1 MKNNPLR
8 VPLINSAVVLA
19 VLALIVYFTVTSG
32 HGSLW
37 SSIGAIFILIFRLAQ
52 LAIGLGLALLV
63 SLGVLIGIFLGAVAI
78 FDGAAASRMYE
89 GLRRIILTW
98 TAPLAGLFKSDR
110 EEKLAAAL
118 ADMEQRIGREISGQ
132 VGGLRREMTTLR
144 EELGGSVQKVAG
156 KVTQLE
162 AACVSREEMAEP
174 LEAVSAVTEA
184 VATLEQGLKKVEDRL
199 DQVAKQAAALDGA
212 SLLGDLPARVEALE
226 QAEPPE
232 IPEIP
237 EIPEPVDIGPLE
249 TQIQD
254 LSREIDSLREAL
266 ASLESAAPARTGGTE
281 TGDDTAAAPA
291 EDEHRLLSYF
301 DNPEDKRKLADLVAQ
316 TLKKDMTYAQ
326 VTEFLIR
333 EMGEEGGKV
342 ISDHPSLAKDYI
354 RQCRRKV

>member
-118 ADMEQRIGREISGQ
+118 ADLEQRIGREIAGQ
-132 VGGLRREMTTLR
+132 IGGLRREMTGLR
-144 EELGGSVQKVAG
+144 EELAGTIQKVAG
-156 KVTQLE
+156 RLSQLE
-162 AACVSREEMAEP
+162 AASVSRDELAEP
-174 LEAVSAVTEA
+174 LEAVTAATEA
-184 VATLEQGLKKVEDRL
+184 VAALEQGLKKVEDRL
-199 DQVAKQAAALDGA
+199 DQVAKQAAEVDAA

-226 QAEPPE
+226 QAEPPA
-232 IPEIP
+232 IEIP

-249 TQIQD
+249 KQIQE
-254 LSREIDSLREAL
+254 LGREIDSLREAL
-266 ASLESAAPARTGGTE
+266 VSLENAAPAQPAEAE
-281 TGDDTAAAPA
+281 TADDAATAPA

-333 EMGEEGGKV
+333 EMGEEGGRV
-342 ISDHPSLAKDYI
+342 ISEHPSLAKDYI